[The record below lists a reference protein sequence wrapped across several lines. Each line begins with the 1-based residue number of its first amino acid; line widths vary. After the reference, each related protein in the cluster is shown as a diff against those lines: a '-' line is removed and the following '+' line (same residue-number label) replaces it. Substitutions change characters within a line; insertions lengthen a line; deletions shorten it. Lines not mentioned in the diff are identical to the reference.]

1 MLLFLIFMDTQTILY
16 GLSSVIIVS
25 LLSLIGVIVFFL
37 KESKIKNILLYIVSF
52 AVGVFLGDIFIHLL
66 PESFKE
72 YNTLNTAA
80 YILFGIILSF
90 TIEKIIHWKHRHIH
104 EKDEQ
109 HKKHQHT
116 FAIMNL
122 YGDAFHNF
130 IDGIIIA
137 TSYVISIP
145 VGIATTIAI
154 IFHEIPQEI
163 GDFGILLAGGFSKTK
178 AILFN
183 LIVSATAILGTI
195 VGFILIETEGL
206 LSFLLPFS
214 AGTLLYIVSANL
226 IPQLHKSAHEENS
239 IKISILQIL
248 NIVLGI
254 GVMFALTLLE

>member
-1 MLLFLIFMDTQTILY
+1 MDIQTITY
-16 GLSSVIIVS
+16 GLFSVFIIGA
-25 LLSLIGVIVFFL
+25 LSLVGVILFFL
-37 KESKIKNILLYIVSF
+37 KEHKIKKMLLYIVSF

-66 PESFKE
+66 PEAFKDYE
-72 YNTLNTAA
+72 VTQTATN
-80 YILFGIILSF
+80 ILSGIMF
-90 TIEKIIHWKHRHIH
+90 SFIIEKIIHWSHRHVH

-109 HKKHQHT
+109 HKKHQHA

-154 IFHEIPQEI
+154 ILHEIPQEI

-183 LIVSATAILGTI
+183 LLVSATAIIGTI
-195 VGFILIETEGL
+195 IGFILINTKSML
-206 LSFLLPFS
+206 AFLMPFS
-214 AGTLLYIVSANL
+214 AGTLLYIVAANL

-239 IKISILQIL
+239 LNISILQVIMM
-248 NIVLGI
+248 IIGI
-254 GVMFALTLLE
+254 AVMFALTLIEV